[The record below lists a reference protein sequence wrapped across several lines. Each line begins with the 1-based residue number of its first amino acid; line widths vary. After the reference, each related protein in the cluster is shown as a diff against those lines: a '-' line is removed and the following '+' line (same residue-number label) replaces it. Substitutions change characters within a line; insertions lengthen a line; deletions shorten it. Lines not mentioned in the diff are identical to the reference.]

1 MILLRISAA
10 RLQAL
15 VVLLALVAASPLA
28 AQLSSPTDQQSLPL
42 DIVPLSPV
50 EVEPIAEEPVIPVE
64 IVEPLE
70 AAPDDTVTGDTVT
83 EEAITGD
90 AVTGEAITGDAVQAA
105 SQAEAI
111 DANVE
116 VGSIQAPDP
125 EAIGL
130 MEEAEGGFPYDM
142 WRGSD
147 RALIERMLPRL
158 PAGGTSRAMNDLA
171 RRLLLSTAA
180 PPAGPAKENL
190 LAIRI
195 ERLAAMGDSVSMNHL
210 MRSVPPD
217 LYDSALLQTRLD
229 SLLLIADYVGACS
242 LAREL
247 VRRDD
252 TPYWEKVLIF
262 CQALNERHDAA
273 ALGLSLLR
281 ERSVEQDLGFETL
294 LRALAGDGS
303 AKLDSLPAPT
313 ALHLSMV
320 RAARLS
326 VPEDAGEGAEPA
338 IARAIALT
346 AGVPLDFRLRAAERA
361 EALGTLDTETLAE
374 LYVSVPFTSEELAYP
389 WRRLKTDK
397 GPMARALLH
406 QAIAI
411 QVVPAARAEVLR
423 AAWQLGGES
432 GGWDGYATA
441 ARVTLSELIGLNPL
455 PELVWIAGDAIRALL
470 AAGRPDMVTGWLD
483 LAASQA
489 GANAKAAAAVAALSP
504 IIGLADD
511 EDATP
516 WDDAR
521 FAAWRQSQN
530 GATEGMRRLRTAMLF
545 GLMSALDRKTPPQA
559 LLTQLDGPET
569 VWVKTPPP
577 AFMRQLDLAADEGR
591 IGETVL
597 LALVALDSANSGA
610 PSPMTLSAAVS
621 ALQRIGLGAEARAI
635 AIEAV
640 LSREF

>member
-1 MILLRISAA
+1 M
-10 RLQAL
+10 
-15 VVLLALVAASPLA
+15 
-28 AQLSSPTDQQSLPL
+28 
-42 DIVPLSPV
+42 
-50 EVEPIAEEPVIPVE
+50 EP
-64 IVEPLE
+64 
-70 AAPDDTVTGDTVT
+70 APSD
-83 EEAITGD
+83 
-90 AVTGEAITGDAVQAA
+90 
-105 SQAEAI
+105 S
-111 DANVE
+111 ANVE
-116 VGSIQAPDP
+116 VGSVQALDP
-125 EAIGL
+125 ETMGL
-130 MEEAEGGFPYDM
+130 MEEADGGFPYHM

-171 RRLLLSTAA
+171 RRLLLTTAA
-180 PPAGPAKENL
+180 PPAGPAKDNL

-195 ERLAAMGDSVSMNHL
+195 ERLAAMGDSVAMNHL
-210 MRSVPPD
+210 MRSAPDD

-229 SLLLIADYVGACS
+229 SLLLISDYVGACT
-242 LAREL
+242 LARDL

-262 CQALNERHDAA
+262 CQALNEHHDAA

-281 ERSVEQDLGFETL
+281 ERVVAEDPGFDLL
-294 LRALAGDGS
+294 IRALAGDGS
-303 AKLDSLPAPT
+303 AKLESLPSPT

-326 VPEDAGEGAEPA
+326 VPEDAVEGAEPA
-338 IARAIALT
+338 IARAIALA

-361 EALGTLDTETLAE
+361 EALGSLSTETLAE

-389 WRRLKTDK
+389 WRRLKTDT

-423 AAWQLGGES
+423 AAWQLGGDS

-441 ARVTLSELIGLNPL
+441 SRVTLSELLALRPL

-470 AAGRPDMVTGWLD
+470 AAGRPDMVAGWLE
-483 LAASQA
+483 LATAQA
-489 GANAKAAAAVAALSP
+489 GANAKAAAAVAELSP
-504 IIGLADD
+504 IIGLAETDD
-511 EDATP
+511 SVI

-521 FAAWRQSQN
+521 FKAWRQSQD
-530 GATEGMRRLRTAMLF
+530 GAPEGIRRMRTAMLF
-545 GLMSALDRKTPPQA
+545 GLMSALDRKTPPLA
-559 LLTQLDGPET
+559 LLTQLDGPQI

-577 AFMRQLDLAADEGR
+577 ALMRQLDLAADQGR

-597 LALVALDSANSGA
+597 LALVVLDETSNGA

-621 ALQRIGLGAEARAI
+621 ALHRVGLTAEARAI

>member
-1 MILLRISAA
+1 MKLSRISAPW
-10 RLQAL
+10 
-15 VVLLALVAASPLA
+15 LLALVMASPLA
-28 AQLSSPTDQQSLPL
+28 AQQAVPL

-50 EVEPIAEEPVIPVE
+50 QSAPVE
-64 IVEPLE
+64 SEAIVEQPAPAAAQAME
-70 AAPDDTVTGDTVT
+70 AAAGD
-83 EEAITGD
+83 
-90 AVTGEAITGDAVQAA
+90 
-105 SQAEAI
+105 
-111 DANVE
+111 VE
-116 VGSIQAPDP
+116 VGVVQAPDP

-130 MEEAEGGFPYDM
+130 IEESEGGFPYDM

-147 RALIERMLPRL
+147 RALIERLLPRL
-158 PAGGTSRAMNDLA
+158 PAGATSRAMNDLA
-171 RRLLLSTAA
+171 RRLLLTTAA
-180 PPAGPAKENL
+180 PPAGAAENSL

-195 ERLAAMGDSVSMNHL
+195 ERLAAMGDSVSMNRL
-210 MRSVPPD
+210 MRSAPPD
-217 LYDSALLQTRLD
+217 LFDTALVQTRLN

-242 LAREL
+242 LARDL

-262 CQALNERHDAA
+262 CQALNDHHDAA
-273 ALGLSLLR
+273 ALGLNLLR
-281 ERSVEQDLGFETL
+281 ERGVDDDPGFDIL
-294 LRALAGDGS
+294 LRALAGDSS
-303 AKLDSLPAPT
+303 ATLETLPSPT
-313 ALHLSMV
+313 ALHLSML

-326 VPEDAGEGAEPA
+326 VPEDAVEGAGPA

-361 EALGTLDTETLAE
+361 EGLGALPTETLAE
-374 LYVSVPFTSEELAYP
+374 LYASVPFTSEELAYP

-432 GGWDGYATA
+432 GGWDGFATA
-441 ARVTLSELIGLNPL
+441 ARVTLGELLGLRPL

-470 AAGRPDMVTGWLD
+470 AAGRPDMVSGWLE
-483 LAASQA
+483 LATAQA
-489 GANAKAAAAVAALSP
+489 GANAKAAAAVAELSP
-504 IIGLADD
+504 IVGLADD
-511 EDATP
+511 DDTAP
-516 WDDAR
+516 WNDAR
-521 FAAWRQSQN
+521 YAAWSRSQD
-530 GATEGMRRLRTAMLF
+530 GAPEGIRRMRTAMLF
-545 GLMSALDRKTPPQA
+545 GLMSALDRKTPTQA
-559 LLTQLDGPET
+559 LLSQLDGPET
-569 VWVKTPPP
+569 LWVKTPPP
-577 AFMRQLDLAADEGR
+577 ALMRQLDLAADEGR

-597 LALVALDSANSGA
+597 LALVALDETRNGA

-621 ALQRIGLGAEARAI
+621 ALNRVGLTDDARAI

>member
-1 MILLRISAA
+1 MKLLRNSAPW
-10 RLQAL
+10 
-15 VVLLALVAASPLA
+15 LLALVVASPLA
-28 AQLSSPTDQQSLPL
+28 AQQSAPL

-50 EVEPIAEEPVIPVE
+50 QISPVQILPVE
-64 IVEPLE
+64 TEAVADQPTAPTGAPEPE
-70 AAPDDTVTGDTVT
+70 AAAMGDDVEVG
-83 EEAITGD
+83 G
-90 AVTGEAITGDAVQAA
+90 
-105 SQAEAI
+105 
-111 DANVE
+111 ANVE
-116 VGSIQAPDP
+116 VGAVQALDP

-130 MEEAEGGFPYDM
+130 IEEADGGFPFDM

-147 RALIERMLPRL
+147 RALIEHLLPRL
-158 PAGGTSRAMNDLA
+158 PAGATSRAMNDLA

-180 PPAGPAKENL
+180 APEGPAKNNL
-190 LAIRI
+190 LALRI
-195 ERLAAMGDSVSMNHL
+195 ERLAAMGDSVAMSNL
-210 MRSVPPD
+210 MRSAPPD
-217 LYDSALLQTRLD
+217 LYDSALVQTRLD
-229 SLLLIADYVGACS
+229 SLLLIADYVGACT
-242 LAREL
+242 LARDL

-281 ERSVEQDLGFETL
+281 ERGVEEDPGFDLL

-303 AKLDSLPAPT
+303 AKLESLPSPT
-313 ALHLSMV
+313 ALHLSML

-326 VPEDAGEGAEPA
+326 VPEDAVEGAEPA

-361 EALGTLDTETLAE
+361 EALGALPTETLAE
-374 LYVSVPFTSEELAYP
+374 LYSSVPFTSEELAYP

-432 GGWDGYATA
+432 GGWDGFATA
-441 ARVTLSELIGLNPL
+441 ARVTLAELLILRPL

-470 AAGRPDMVTGWLD
+470 AAGRPDMVAGWLD
-483 LAASQA
+483 LATAQA
-489 GANAKAAAAVAALSP
+489 GANAKAAAVVAELAP
-504 IIGLADD
+504 IIGLAGNDD
-511 EDATP
+511 AAP

-521 FAAWRQSQN
+521 FNAWLQSQD
-530 GATEGMRRLRTAMLF
+530 GAPEGIRRMRTAMLF
-545 GLMSALDRKTPPQA
+545 GLMSALDLKTPPQA
-559 LLTQLDGPET
+559 LLTQLDGPRT
-569 VWVKTPPP
+569 VWIKTPPP
-577 AFMRQLDLAADEGR
+577 ALMRQLDLAADEGR
-591 IGETVL
+591 VGETVL
-597 LALVALDSANSGA
+597 LALVALDDTRNST

-621 ALQRIGLGAEARAI
+621 ALYRVGLTAEASAI

-640 LSREF
+640 LSHEF